1 MLNPTATRWRRV
13 VIGAV
18 GVAAAVAATASL
30 QAPNASAATTTVKTG
45 DAGWQLAS
53 TPSTSTPAAATTV
66 TTRPLA
72 WGDIPASA
80 WIGTKAVADGSDPIG
95 TYVFEAP
102 VTLAQASTLTGSV
115 LAAPS
120 ATLELVQGATVVN
133 VGTFASATTPTAI
146 SYATPVAAG
155 SWTARFTITTTAL
168 TDVGVSALLTFDD
181 NVAPGATTTPT
192 TPPEATLYHALPA
205 PIRVYDSRTG
215 TGAAA
220 NNDGPLAFGTVR
232 TVSLAQGYSS
242 PSATTKVAAVPAGAT
257 SAVVNL
263 TIDGTTQQGFLT
275 LYAANV
281 DQPASSS
288 INWFGTGQILAN
300 TNIVALAP
308 DGTIKVTAGG
318 PGSAQV
324 IIDVLGYYT
333 SAAAAAPVATTT
345 TLPATTTTTVAAA

>member
-30 QAPNASAATTTVKTG
+30 QAPGANAATTTLKTG
-45 DAGWQLAS
+45 DPTWTLVSGPGVATPRTAS
-53 TPSTSTPAAATTV
+53 TFTTKP
-66 TTRPLA
+66 TA
-72 WGDIPASA
+72 WTGDIPAAA
-80 WIGTKAVADGSDPIG
+80 WIGTKAVADGADPIG
-95 TYVFEAP
+95 TYVFEVP
-102 VTLAQASTLTGSV
+102 VTLTQAATLTGSV
-115 LAAPS
+115 LANPS
-120 ATLELVQGATVVN
+120 AALTLVQGTTTIP
-133 VGTFASATTPTAI
+133 VGTFTGSTTATPI
-146 SYATPVAAG
+146 SLATPVAAG
-155 SWTARFTITTTAL
+155 TWTARFTITTTAA
-168 TDVGVSALLTFDD
+168 TDVGLSALLTFDD
-181 NVAPGATTTPT
+181 AVAPGATTTTT
-192 TPPEATLYHALPA
+192 TPPEATVYHALPT

-220 NNDGPLAFGTVR
+220 NNDGPIAFGTVR
-232 TVSLAQGYSS
+232 TISLAQGYDS

-257 SAVVNL
+257 SATVNL

-275 LYAANV
+275 LYAGNAT
-281 DQPASSS
+281 QPASSS

-300 TNIVALAP
+300 MNIVALAP

-333 SAAAAAPVATTT
+333 SAAPAAPAT
-345 TLPATTTTTVAAA
+345 TTTTTVAA

>member
-30 QAPNASAATTTVKTG
+30 QAPGASAATTTLKTG
-45 DAGWQLAS
+45 DAGWNLVSAPAPL
-53 TPSTSTPAAATTV
+53 TPPTAATTF
-66 TTRPLA
+66 TSRPPA
-72 WGDIPASA
+72 WTGDIPASA
-80 WIGTKAVADGSDPIG
+80 WIGTKATADGSDPIG
-95 TYVFEAP
+95 TYVFEAT
-102 VTLAQASTLTGSV
+102 VNLTQAATLTGSV
-115 LAAPS
+115 LANPS
-120 ATLELVQGATVVN
+120 ATLDLVQGTTTVN
-133 VGTFASATTPTAI
+133 VGTFSSSTVPTPI
-146 SYATPVAAG
+146 SLATPVAAG
-155 SWTARFTITTTAL
+155 SWTARFTITTTAT
-168 TDVGVSALLTFDD
+168 TDVGLSALLTFDD
-181 NVAPGATTTPT
+181 AVAPGDTTTTT
-192 TPPEATLYHALPA
+192 TPPEATVYHALPA

-220 NNDGPLAFGTVR
+220 NNDGPIAFGTVR
-232 TVSLAQGYSS
+232 TISLAQGYSS

-257 SAVVNL
+257 SATVNL

-275 LYAANV
+275 LYAGDAA
-281 DQPASSS
+281 QPASSS

-300 TNIVALAP
+300 MNIVALAA

-333 SAAAAAPVATTT
+333 PAAAPA
-345 TLPATTTTTVAAA
+345 PATTTTTTAVAA